1 MPARRCSPLAVF
13 QHRCRRQRPRRHER
27 SRPIPPPPDNCV
39 GIGLRGR
46 DTPGNTD
53 LAREKV
59 MRFFG
64 AIAAALMLAVGFG
77 TGARAQVTIDVA
89 KITCDQL
96 ILFKVADPDY
106 IALWLSGY
114 YHAKQNNTVIDTQ
127 ELRD

>member
-1 MPARRCSPLAVF
+1 
-13 QHRCRRQRPRRHER
+13 
-27 SRPIPPPPDNCV
+27 
-39 GIGLRGR
+39 
-46 DTPGNTD
+46 
-53 LAREKV
+53 

-127 ELRD
+127 ELRDAKDKIKTYCRLNPQTTVMQAVETTLGLKK